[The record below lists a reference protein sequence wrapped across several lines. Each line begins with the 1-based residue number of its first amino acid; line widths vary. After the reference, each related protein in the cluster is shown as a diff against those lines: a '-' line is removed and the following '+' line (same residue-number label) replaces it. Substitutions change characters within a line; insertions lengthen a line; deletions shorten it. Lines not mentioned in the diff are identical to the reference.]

1 MQMTSP
7 ARLRLATHEDARALA
22 RLRWEF
28 RSSIAEPAENEAD
41 FTARCERWMA
51 SKLGERDAG
60 AIWRCWV
67 AESRDELV
75 GCLWLQT
82 VEKIPNPTPEPERHA
97 YITNVYVRPESRG
110 TGIGSALVAEAVG
123 WCRESQLDSAFLWA
137 TPESRSLYGRHGF
150 DVPERVMELSTSRQ
164 T

>member
-1 MQMTSP
+1 MTPSP
-7 ARLRLATHEDARALA
+7 RLRLATHEDARALA

-28 RSSIAEPAENEAD
+28 RSSIAEPDENEAD

-51 SKLGERDAG
+51 SRLGASDG
-60 AIWRCWV
+60 SDVWRCWV
-67 AESRDELV
+67 AEVGEELV

-97 YITNVYVRPESRG
+97 YITNVYVRPRSRG
-110 TGIGSALVAEAVG
+110 SGIGSALVAEAIA
-123 WCRESQLDSAFLWA
+123 WCRASHLDSAFLWA

-150 DVPERVMELSTSRQ
+150 DIPERVMELSTSRP